1 MIFVI
6 NSLKYDTTKME
17 LISTKCE
24 YQYQYT
30 GTMFNMALRY
40 NGKNVKILKS
50 IKNHWLLTYE
60 TAYKNCAVALSE
72 EEAKKYLMRYD
83 LEAYEKYFGEL
94 EEA

>member
-1 MIFVI
+1 MKFAI

-24 YQYQYT
+24 CKYT
-30 GTMFNMALRY
+30 RTMINMTRRY
-40 NGKNVKILKS
+40 SGKNVKIFRSL
-50 IKNHWLLTYE
+50 KNHWLLTYE
-60 TAYKNCAVALSE
+60 TDYENCAVALSE

-83 LEAYEKYFGEL
+83 LEAYEKHFEEL